1 MGTETRL
8 KMDREGDAVELET
21 VKQAEEEEY
30 EISQE
35 HVVEES
41 EQVYGSQMSQ
51 DSGGIAIP
59 GNLTEEVTLNGTSM
73 TEDDEGDQPLNQ
85 SRQMPYRE
93 QDIFLPI
100 ANVARIMKNSIPP
113 NGKIAKEA
121 KECVQECVSEFISF
135 ITSEAAERC
144 QQEKR
149 KTINGEDILFAL
161 TTLGFEP
168 YVEPL
173 KIYLGKYRDSIKGD
187 KIDDNQEEISIN
199 TPQIVQIAG
208 ESGSTQ
214 HVIIQENGQIIQ
226 TADGH
231 QLVFK
236 TD

>member
-1 MGTETRL
+1 
-8 KMDREGDAVELET
+8 MDREGVDAVELET

-30 EISQE
+30 EISQD
-35 HVVEES
+35 HVVEDS
-41 EQVYGSQMSQ
+41 EQVYGAQMSQ

-59 GNLTEEVTLNGTSM
+59 NNLTDEVTLNGTL
-73 TEDDEGDQPLNQ
+73 TEDDDGDQNMNAA
-85 SRQMPYRE
+85 RQLPYRE

-161 TTLGFEP
+161 STLGFDP

-173 KIYLGKYRDSIKGD
+173 KLYLTKYRESIKGD
-187 KIDDNQEEISIN
+187 KSLEQDGLDGEMVLSQGQSIQ
-199 TPQIVQIAG
+199 TTQGQIVQLADN
-208 ESGSTQ
+208 Q
-214 HVIIQENGQIIQ
+214 HVIIQDMPTDQQQYI
-226 TADGH
+226 
-231 QLVFK
+231 FK
-236 TD
+236 QE

>member
-1 MGTETRL
+1 
-8 KMDREGDAVELET
+8 MDREGDAVELET

-161 TTLGFEP
+161 STLGFDP

-173 KIYLGKYRDSIKGD
+173 KLYLTKYRESIKGD
-187 KIDDNQEEISIN
+187 KSLDQDGLDGEMVLSQGPIQ
-199 TPQIVQIAG
+199 TTQGQIVQLADN
-208 ESGSTQ
+208 Q
-214 HVIIQENGQIIQ
+214 HVIIQDMPTDQQQYI
-226 TADGH
+226 
-231 QLVFK
+231 FK
-236 TD
+236 QE

>member
-1 MGTETRL
+1 MEEENVQR
-8 KMDREGDAVELET
+8 LET
-21 VKQAEEEEY
+21 VKQTVEGEEY
-30 EISQE
+30 EDPAASEEDVHEEQIISESQPQAIE
-35 HVVEES
+35 ISELNLEEQQVVH
-41 EQVYGSQMSQ
+41 EQVVHQ
-51 DSGGIAIP
+51 
-59 GNLTEEVTLNGTSM
+59 TEPAQIIHTNESIFTG
-73 TEDDEGDQPLNQ
+73 QKPF
-85 SRQMPYRE
+85 RE

-100 ANVARIMKNSIPP
+100 ANVARIMKNAIPA

-187 KIDDNQEEISIN
+187 KMEDAQEEISIN

-208 ESGSTQ
+208 ESGVTQ
-214 HVIIQENGQIIQ
+214 HVIIQENGQMIQ

>member
-1 MGTETRL
+1 
-8 KMDREGDAVELET
+8 MDREGDAVELET

-41 EQVYGSQMSQ
+41 EQVYGGQMSQ

-73 TEDDEGDQPLNQ
+73 TEEDEGDQPLNA

-161 TTLGFEP
+161 STLGFDP

-173 KIYLGKYRDSIKGD
+173 KLYLTKYRESIKGD
-187 KIDDNQEEISIN
+187 KSLEQDGLDGEMVLSQGPIQ
-199 TPQIVQIAG
+199 TTQGQIVQLADN
-208 ESGSTQ
+208 Q
-214 HVIIQENGQIIQ
+214 HVIIQDMPTDQQQYI
-226 TADGH
+226 
-231 QLVFK
+231 FK
-236 TD
+236 QE